1 MTDDAIGEREAEIY
15 LEMLRTSSRGLFV
28 LAALGGAGL
37 SASHFGLV

>member
-1 MTDDAIGEREAEIY
+1 MASSDIGPNEKEVLKDFLGVVRLTLY
-15 LEMLRTSSRGLFV
+15 V

>member
-1 MTDDAIGEREAEIY
+1 MSPDDIGEREAEIY
-15 LEMLRTSSRGLFV
+15 LEMLRTISRGLFV

>member
-1 MTDDAIGEREAEIY
+1 MSDELSDNEVVVLKDFLGVVRLTLY
-15 LEMLRTSSRGLFV
+15 V